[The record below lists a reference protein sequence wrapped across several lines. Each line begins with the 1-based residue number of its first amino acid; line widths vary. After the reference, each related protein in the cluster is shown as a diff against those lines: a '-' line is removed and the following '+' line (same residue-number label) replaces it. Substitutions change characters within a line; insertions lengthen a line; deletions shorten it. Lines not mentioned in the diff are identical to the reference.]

1 MRCILLEKFEVW
13 GMIVAVSFL
22 GAVGNILL
30 KIGTDK
36 WGLIPPQRFLDIS
49 FSIRYLFTP
58 SIFIALVILFLGRF
72 LIGSP
77 LSALGVTQAFVA
89 ITLLSLVFTLILEA
103 VVFNQR
109 YDVWTYIG
117 IIIGLTSIAL
127 ISRGHPR
134 GQR

>member
-1 MRCILLEKFEVW
+1 
-13 GMIVAVSFL
+13 MIIVVSFL

-36 WGLIPPQRFLDIS
+36 WGVIPPQRFLDIS

-58 SIFIALVILFLGRF
+58 SVFIALVILFLGRF

-77 LSALGVTQAFVA
+77 LSVLGVAQAFVA
-89 ITLLSLVFTLILEA
+89 ITVLTLVFTLILEA

-117 IIIGLTSIAL
+117 IIIGLVSIAL
-127 ISRGHPR
+127 ISRGTSL
-134 GQR
+134 

>member
-1 MRCILLEKFEVW
+1 MEKFEVW

-30 KIGTDK
+30 KIGTNK

-49 FSIRYLFTP
+49 FSIQYLFTP

-77 LSALGVTQAFVA
+77 LSVLGVTQAFVA
-89 ITLLSLVFTLILEA
+89 ITVLSLVFTLILEA
-103 VVFNQR
+103 IVFNQR

-117 IIIGLTSIAL
+117 IIIGLASIAL
-127 ISRGHPR
+127 ISRGTAVS
-134 GQR
+134 

>member
-30 KIGTDK
+30 KIGTNK

-127 ISRGHPR
+127 ISRGTAS
-134 GQR
+134 

>member
-1 MRCILLEKFEVW
+1 LEKFEVW

-30 KIGTDK
+30 KIGTNK

-89 ITLLSLVFTLILEA
+89 ITVLSLVFTLILEA

-127 ISRGHPR
+127 ISRGTAS
-134 GQR
+134 

>member
-30 KIGTDK
+30 KIGTNK

-89 ITLLSLVFTLILEA
+89 ITVLSLVFTLILEA

-127 ISRGHPR
+127 ISRGTAS
-134 GQR
+134 